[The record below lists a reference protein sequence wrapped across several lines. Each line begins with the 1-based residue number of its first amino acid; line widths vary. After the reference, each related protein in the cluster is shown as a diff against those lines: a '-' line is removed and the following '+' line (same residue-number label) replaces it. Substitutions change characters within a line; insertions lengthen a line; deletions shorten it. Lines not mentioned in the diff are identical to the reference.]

1 MFRFHREVTLT
12 ASRRVA
18 GLIATVAV
26 ATIWAACASPSSSEQ
41 YLDDVARITVQMTD
55 EAFAALPPGAA
66 PTHQQVAEIVEA
78 RRTALV
84 AIERLEPPDELEPE
98 HRVLIAALRAF
109 VDAGTSFVEETAAL
123 DSDAFLDALEAS
135 TEIDLLAD
143 RVSASCDAIRLRA
156 EDLGHPVGL
165 AC

>member
-1 MFRFHREVTLT
+1 M
-12 ASRRVA
+12 
-18 GLIATVAV
+18 AV
-26 ATIWAACASPSSSEQ
+26 STIWSACTSPSSSEQ
-41 YLDDVARITVQMTD
+41 YLDDVARITEQMTND
-55 EAFAALPPGAA
+55 SFAALPPGAA

-78 RRTALV
+78 RRAALV
-84 AIERLEPPDELEPE
+84 AIEGLEPPEELEPE

-123 DSDAFLDALEAS
+123 GPDAFLDALEAS
-135 TEIDLLAD
+135 TQIDRLAD

-156 EDLGHPVGL
+156 ADLGHPVGL